1 MGIWTRMVTMKRWM
15 DERDLKDTFDKIYKR
30 LDTENKEE

>member
-1 MGIWTRMVTMKRWM
+1 MGIWTRMVTMERWM